1 LTTRTTRYDQSGKKM
16 TGVERVFD
24 TKVFEG
30 DVWGLEWFQSDGNAA
45 SSVVQVTVDNI
56 SPTLKLIYPPDEEE
70 YFFGKDEWI
79 SLNPDVQDN
88 IAIDRVEF
96 FVDDE
101 QTPFLVR
108 PVPPYDAKWLLNDG
122 KKMGNHTST
131 RAPMADQQRHR
142 KHQSGVARATGDS
155 VTHAPSSPA
164 QVPPSGR
171 KARFFVI
178 ANTSPTAWT

>member
-1 LTTRTTRYDQSGKKM
+1 VITGNAKIGNFASYRLDFGQGLNPTQWQQIGPDHTNPVDQGLLELWDVSSSDGLYSLRLT
-16 TGVERVFD
+16 V
-24 TKVFEG
+24 
-30 DVWGLEWFQSDGNAA
+30 FQSDGNAA

-56 SPTLKLIYPPDEEE
+56 SPTLKLIYPPDDEE

-101 QTPFLVR
+101 PTPFLVR

-122 KKMGNHTST
+122 KKMGNHTLY
-131 RAPMADQQRHR
+131 
-142 KHQSGVARATGDS
+142 ARAYDKAGNVIES
-155 VTHAPSSPA
+155 NKVKVAVKPR
-164 QVPPSGR
+164 PPEG
-171 KARFFVI
+171 
-178 ANTSPTAWT
+178 TP